1 MNYIKDDVPMNCF
14 AKIGGADRPKYVDS
28 AAKLIVPFVLA
39 CRCWRCRA
47 AMLAELIEASIRI
60 AEELPPEARAWF
72 DEDLRLFGE
81 NAKRLDERSKQIAAA
96 ILTGRST

>member
-1 MNYIKDDVPMNCF
+1 MSADAF
-14 AKIGGADRPKYVDS
+14 ARLRAVRRVEEIQRADLR
-28 AAKLIVPFVLA
+28 
-39 CRCWRCRA
+39 
-47 AMLAELIEASIRI
+47 AMLDAYEAREADHRI

>member
-1 MNYIKDDVPMNCF
+1 
-14 AKIGGADRPKYVDS
+14 
-28 AAKLIVPFVLA
+28 
-39 CRCWRCRA
+39 
-47 AMLAELIEASIRI
+47 MLAELIEASIRI